1 MKYTVRIRYNDG
13 IVHSWLLEDRTM
25 ARYVIQKELNRFG
38 KQITNL
44 TLKGVRV

>member
-13 IVHSWLLEDRTM
+13 IIHSWLLEDRTM
-25 ARYVIQKELNRFG
+25 AMYVIQKELNRYG

-44 TLKGVRV
+44 TLKRVRA